1 MKQLKLL
8 LSLLMLCWASSALAH
23 DFEVNGIYYKKNGTE
38 ATVTYRGTSSSQYP
52 DEYTGSVTIPSTV
65 TYNGT
70 TYPVTAIDMGA
81 FSYCTNLTNMTIGP
95 SVKVIGIAAFK
106 DCTGMTSL
114 IISNS
119 VTTINLSA
127 FSGCSGLTS
136 VTFPNS
142 VTTIGSMVFA
152 ECTGLTSLTIPNSVS
167 SIDPLAF
174 YGCSS
179 IASIK
184 VNSGNSTYDSR
195 NNCNAIIETAS
206 NTLAIGCKNTTIPN
220 TVTTIG
226 NSAFYGC
233 TNLTSV
239 TIPNSVTTIS
249 KFAFYQC
256 SGLKSFTIPNSVT
269 TIGNR
274 AFYDCTGLTSVICQA
289 TTPPTMEN
297 SSVFS
302 NYSTPT
308 LYVPAESLQAYQTTD
323 YWNMFT
329 NILTTDE
336 LDENRFV
343 VNGIYYQIIDSEVIV
358 TYRGKS
364 WSQYSNEYS
373 GAVTI
378 PSTVTHNGTTY
389 PVTAI
394 GDYAFRNCTTLTSV
408 TIPNSVTSI
417 GEYAFGRCNGLTDL
431 SIPNSVITI
440 SKDAFTECSG
450 LTSLTI
456 PNSVRTIGQSA
467 FSYCEGLTSLTLGDS
482 VTSIEQAAFYGCSG
496 LTSVTI
502 PSSVTTIGQSVFSEC
517 TNLMN
522 IEVESGNSIFD
533 SRNNCN
539 AIIETASNT
548 LFVGCKN
555 TIIPN
560 SVTTIGKNAFFC
572 CWGLTSVTI
581 PNSVTTIGNGAF
593 SGCSYL
599 TSVTI
604 PNSVIIIDN
613 SAFSGCSYLTSVT
626 IPNSVTT
633 IGGNAFLGCNALTSV
648 TIPNSVISIGYSAF
662 SGCNS
667 LTSIEVESGNSIYDS
682 RNNCNAIIETA
693 SNTLFAGCKNTIIP
707 NTVTSIGVRAF
718 YICTGLTSITI
729 PNSITSIG
737 DWAFSHCRGL
747 TSITIP
753 NSVIS
758 ISPLAF
764 GSCSNLTSLV
774 IGNSVTS
781 IGNSA
786 FASCQNLTSVI
797 CKAATPPTME
807 SSIVFSNYSKP
818 KLYVPEESLEA
829 YQTTDYWNMF
839 TNILSMEHLQDDK
852 FEVNGIYYYIIGD
865 EAIVTYKSTSYS
877 QYNNEYSG
885 SVTIPSTV
893 THNGL
898 SYPVTTI
905 GESAFLNCTA
915 LTSVTI
921 PNSVTS
927 IDKEA
932 FRNCTALT
940 SVTIPNSV
948 TSIDKEAFSNCS
960 GLTGEL
966 IIPSSITDLGMAVF
980 KNCSGLTS
988 VTIPNSIT
996 RISDELFWDCTG
1008 LTNVNLPNTITC
1020 IGEVAFEGCTSLT
1033 SFTIPNTV
1041 DSILYS
1047 AFKNCTGLKRLDIPN
1062 SVFLIDDEAFWNC
1075 TSLESLTIGCSVVT
1089 IRPQAFGSCP
1099 NLTRIVVSTDNPV
1112 FDSRDNCNGIIETAN
1127 NKLNTG
1133 CKSTIIPNTVTTI
1146 GQSAFEGINS
1156 MTSVTIPASITHIE
1170 TDAFSDCRSLTSV
1183 ICKAVTPPCMDDIH
1197 IFWWYNNYN
1206 NNNSYTTATLYVP
1219 AASLQAYRNT
1229 DYWNRFT
1236 NILPIEDYATDMP
1249 TITTELSIGAMTV
1262 TASGNGTVA
1271 LMVDGVVVENPYD
1284 IPRTEQTQ
1292 VMTVTATAQEE
1303 GKLISDI
1310 ASLEVTIPAI
1320 LPLNT
1325 DNYLSMSDAAT
1336 VRGATLRIPV
1346 RMTNAA
1352 TIVSFQT
1359 DIELD
1364 EGLEVIQVDGDYLI
1378 EPSDRMTRTHSISSN
1393 RLANGN
1399 IRVLCYST
1407 NYKAFTGNSGDELF
1421 YITVRGT
1428 AAAEGD
1434 YTITLKNTLFT
1445 DRDFDEL
1452 RAPDASAI
1460 VNVQPYLLGDANG
1473 SGTVTVTDVVV
1484 TAQRVLEYDPQPFVF
1499 EGADVNEDGIISVT
1513 DVTRIAYMVLNS
1525 LTIHAPMRAPVMWN
1539 NGDCL
1544 SAADIS
1550 LAAGETRTVA
1560 IRLDNA
1566 LDYTALQF
1574 DLTLPDGLTAA
1585 NFRLTERATGL
1596 SLDVND
1602 VGNGTTRVL
1611 CYSTALVPISG
1622 HECVLLT
1629 FDVTATGVV
1638 RGDITV
1644 DGTELVTTGCQ
1655 TVMLDGFTIGVNG
1668 STGVNEMAAGKT
1680 VARVDYFNLAGQQI
1694 DCPESGVSIVVTTY
1708 TDGTSSTSKIIK

>member
-1 MKQLKLL
+1 
-8 LSLLMLCWASSALAH
+8 
-23 DFEVNGIYYKKNGTE
+23 
-38 ATVTYRGTSSSQYP
+38 
-52 DEYTGSVTIPSTV
+52 
-65 TYNGT
+65 
-70 TYPVTAIDMGA
+70 
-81 FSYCTNLTNMTIGP
+81 
-95 SVKVIGIAAFK
+95 
-106 DCTGMTSL
+106 
-114 IISNS
+114 
-119 VTTINLSA
+119 
-127 FSGCSGLTS
+127 
-136 VTFPNS
+136 
-142 VTTIGSMVFA
+142 
-152 ECTGLTSLTIPNSVS
+152 
-167 SIDPLAF
+167 
-174 YGCSS
+174 
-179 IASIK
+179 
-184 VNSGNSTYDSR
+184 
-195 NNCNAIIETAS
+195 
-206 NTLAIGCKNTTIPN
+206 
-220 TVTTIG
+220 
-226 NSAFYGC
+226 
-233 TNLTSV
+233 
-239 TIPNSVTTIS
+239 
-249 KFAFYQC
+249 
-256 SGLKSFTIPNSVT
+256 
-269 TIGNR
+269 
-274 AFYDCTGLTSVICQA
+274 
-289 TTPPTMEN
+289 MEN

-329 NILTTDE
+329 NILSTDE
-336 LDENRFV
+336 LDEDRFV

-394 GDYAFRNCTTLTSV
+394 GDYAFKNCTTLTSV
-408 TIPNSVTSI
+408 NIPNSVTSI
-417 GEYAFGRCNGLTDL
+417 GSYAFSDCSSLT
-431 SIPNSVITI
+431 SMIIPNSVTTI
-440 SKDAFTECSG
+440 GSVAFDRCSS
-450 LTSLTI
+450 LTSVTI
-456 PNSVRTIGQSA
+456 GNSVTAISNSM
-467 FSYCEGLTSLTLGDS
+467 FS
-482 VTSIEQAAFYGCSG
+482 GCSG

-502 PSSVTTIGQSVFSEC
+502 PNSATSIGNYAFNNCRGLASISIPNSVTSIGNSAFSNCSGLTSISIPNSVTAIGNCVFDRCDSL
-517 TNLMN
+517 TN
-522 IEVESGNSIFD
+522 ITVESGNS
-533 SRNNCN
+533 
-539 AIIETASNT
+539 T
-548 LFVGCKN
+548 
-555 TIIPN
+555 
-560 SVTTIGKNAFFC
+560 
-572 CWGLTSVTI
+572 
-581 PNSVTTIGNGAF
+581 
-593 SGCSYL
+593 
-599 TSVTI
+599 
-604 PNSVIIIDN
+604 
-613 SAFSGCSYLTSVT
+613 
-626 IPNSVTT
+626 
-633 IGGNAFLGCNALTSV
+633 
-648 TIPNSVISIGYSAF
+648 
-662 SGCNS
+662 
-667 LTSIEVESGNSIYDS
+667 YDS

-693 SNTLFAGCKNTIIP
+693 SNTLVIGCKNTIIP
-707 NTVTSIGVRAF
+707 STVTAIGNYAFQNCIGLTNISIPNSITTIGNYAFQNCTTLTSVNIPNSVTSIGTYAF
-718 YICTGLTSITI
+718 SDCSGLTSVTIGNSVTTIGNYVFFGCSGLISLTIPKSVTSIGYGLFAHCSGLTSITVENGNSIYDSRDNCNAIIETASNTLIAGCKNTTILNSVIAIGFSAFHGCTGLTSVTI
-729 PNSITSIG
+729 PNSVTAIGEWAFLSCKSLTSVTIPNSVIAIRDGVFYLCEGLKSVTIPNSVTSIG
-737 DWAFSHCRGL
+737 NNAFESCISL

-753 NSVIS
+753 NSVTTIG
-758 ISPLAF
+758 IDAF
-764 GSCSNLTSLV
+764 YRCDSLK
-774 IGNSVTS
+774 SVTIGSS
-781 IGNSA
+781 ITAIGRNA
-786 FASCQNLTSVI
+786 FNGCNRLESLI
-797 CKAATPPTME
+797 CKADTPPTME
-807 SSIVFSNYSKP
+807 NRYVFDNDTYSRVM
-818 KLYVPEESLEA
+818 LYVPEESLEA

-905 GESAFLNCTA
+905 GESAFL
-915 LTSVTI
+915 
-921 PNSVTS
+921 
-927 IDKEA
+927 
-932 FRNCTALT
+932 NCTALT

-1206 NNNSYTTATLYVP
+1206 NNNTYTTATLYVP

-1262 TASGNGTVA
+1262 TASGNGTVV
-1271 LMVDGVVVENPYD
+1271 LMVDGVVVENPCD

-1292 VMTVTATAQEE
+1292 VVTVTATAQEE

-1364 EGLEVIQVDGDYLI
+1364 EGLEVVQVDGDYLI

-1428 AAAEGD
+1428 ATAEGD

-1452 RAPDASAI
+1452 RAPDASAT

-1525 LTIHAPMRAPVMWN
+1525 LTMHAPMRAPVMWN

-1550 LAAGETRTVA
+1550 IAAGETRTVA

-1596 SLDVND
+1596 SFDMND

-1611 CYSTALVPISG
+1611 CYSTALAAISG
-1622 HECVLLT
+1622 HEGVLLT
-1629 FDVTATGVV
+1629 FEVTANGAV

-1668 STGVNEMAAGKT
+1668 TTGVNEMAAGKT

-1694 DCPESGVSIVVTTY
+1694 DRPESGVSIVVTTY

>member
-1 MKQLKLL
+1 MKRFKLL
-8 LSLLMLCWASSALAH
+8 LSLLMLCCASSALAH
-23 DFEVNGIYYKKNGTE
+23 DFEVNGIYYNKNGTK
-38 ATVTYRGTSSSQYP
+38 ATVTYRGTSSSQYS

-70 TYPVTAIDMGA
+70 TY
-81 FSYCTNLTNMTIGP
+81 S
-95 SVKVIGIAAFK
+95 
-106 DCTGMTSL
+106 
-114 IISNS
+114 
-119 VTTINLSA
+119 
-127 FSGCSGLTS
+127 
-136 VTFPNS
+136 
-142 VTTIGSMVFA
+142 
-152 ECTGLTSLTIPNSVS
+152 
-167 SIDPLAF
+167 
-174 YGCSS
+174 
-179 IASIK
+179 
-184 VNSGNSTYDSR
+184 
-195 NNCNAIIETAS
+195 
-206 NTLAIGCKNTTIPN
+206 
-220 TVTTIG
+220 
-226 NSAFYGC
+226 
-233 TNLTSV
+233 
-239 TIPNSVTTIS
+239 
-249 KFAFYQC
+249 
-256 SGLKSFTIPNSVT
+256 
-269 TIGNR
+269 
-274 AFYDCTGLTSVICQA
+274 
-289 TTPPTMEN
+289 
-297 SSVFS
+297 
-302 NYSTPT
+302 
-308 LYVPAESLQAYQTTD
+308 
-323 YWNMFT
+323 
-329 NILTTDE
+329 
-336 LDENRFV
+336 
-343 VNGIYYQIIDSEVIV
+343 
-358 TYRGKS
+358 
-364 WSQYSNEYS
+364 
-373 GAVTI
+373 
-378 PSTVTHNGTTY
+378 
-389 PVTAI
+389 VTAI
-394 GDYAFRNCTTLTSV
+394 GYGAFSRCRNLTNV
-408 TIPNSVTSI
+408 TIATSI
-417 GEYAFGRCNGLTDL
+417 T
-431 SIPNSVITI
+431 TI
-440 SKDAFTECSG
+440 D
-450 LTSLTI
+450 
-456 PNSVRTIGQSA
+456 NSA
-467 FSYCEGLTSLTLGDS
+467 FSYCS
-482 VTSIEQAAFYGCSG
+482 
-496 LTSVTI
+496 
-502 PSSVTTIGQSVFSEC
+502 
-517 TNLMN
+517 
-522 IEVESGNSIFD
+522 
-533 SRNNCN
+533 
-539 AIIETASNT
+539 
-548 LFVGCKN
+548 
-555 TIIPN
+555 
-560 SVTTIGKNAFFC
+560 
-572 CWGLTSVTI
+572 GLTSVTI
-581 PNSVTTIGNGAF
+581 PNSVTTIGSSSF
-593 SGCSYL
+593 YECSSL

-604 PNSVIIIDN
+604 GNSVTSIAAY
-613 SAFSGCSYLTSVT
+613 AFDRCTSLTGVT
-626 IPNSVTT
+626 IPNSVT
-633 IGGNAFLGCNALTSV
+633 
-648 TIPNSVISIGYSAF
+648 SIGKSVF
-662 SGCNS
+662 SNCNN
-667 LTSIEVESGNSIYDS
+667 LTSIKVNSGNSIYDS
-682 RNNCNAIIETA
+682 RNNCNAIIEKA
-693 SNTLFAGCKNTIIP
+693 SNTLIVGCKNTTIP
-707 NTVTSIGVRAF
+707 NTVTAIGESAF
-718 YICTGLTSITI
+718 YCCNSLTSM
-729 PNSITSIG
+729 
-737 DWAFSHCRGL
+737 D
-747 TSITIP
+747 IP
-753 NSVIS
+753 NSVTTIGSEAFSLCYNLTSMIIPNSVTS
-758 ISPLAF
+758 IGF
-764 GSCSNLTSLV
+764 GVFTGCSNLTSVTLGSSV
-774 IGNSVTS
+774 TSIGSCAFWECNSLTSVNIPNSVTSIGEAAFHECSSLPSVTIPNSVTS
-781 IGNSA
+781 IGNEAFSSCYSLASIKVESGNSVYDSRDNCNAIIETASNTLIAGCKNTTIPNSVTSIGNRAFYECTGLTSLNIPNSVTTLDEAAFYGCSGLTEVTIPNSVTAIGHYAFECCRALTKVTIPNSVTTIGYSA
-786 FASCQNLTSVI
+786 FFECSGLTSVI
-797 CKAATPPTME
+797 CHATTPPTLAGNN
-807 SSIVFSNYSKP
+807 VFSNYTTAT
-818 KLYVPEESLEA
+818 LYVPSASLQA
-829 YQTTDYWNMF
+829 YQTTDEWNRF
-839 TNILSMEHLQDDK
+839 TNILSIEELQEGK

-865 EAIVTYKSTSYS
+865 EAIVTYKGTSYS

-905 GESAFLNCTA
+905 GEAAFQNCTA

-932 FRNCTALT
+932 FMNCT
-940 SVTIPNSV
+940 
-948 TSIDKEAFSNCS
+948 

-966 IIPSSITDLGMAVF
+966 VIPNSVITIDDLAFCYCSGLTNVTFGNSVTTIGENAFSECTSLTSLTLPNSITTIKDVAFAGCTGLTGELVIPNSITNLGASVF
-980 KNCSGLTS
+980 VDCSGLTS
-988 VTIPNSIT
+988 ATIPSSIT
-996 RISDELFWDCTG
+996 RISDELFFDCSG
-1008 LTNVNLPNTITC
+1008 LTSVNLPSTITF
-1020 IGEVAFEGCTSLT
+1020 IGDAAFEGCSGLT
-1033 SFTIPNTV
+1033 SFTIPNAV
-1041 DSILYS
+1041 DSIIYS
-1047 AFKNCTGLKRLDIPN
+1047 AFKRCTGLIEIVIPN
-1062 SVFLIDDEAFWNC
+1062 SVTYLGKHVFSDCTGLTSAIIGSSVSEIKEDAFGGC
-1075 TSLESLTIGCSVVT
+1075 TSLTS
-1089 IRPQAFGSCP
+1089 
-1099 NLTRIVVSTDNPV
+1099 IVVADDNAV
-1112 FDSRDNCNGIIETAN
+1112 FDSRDNCNGIIETAT
-1127 NKLNTG
+1127 NKLICG
-1133 CKSTIIPNTVTTI
+1133 CKTTVIPNTVTTI
-1146 GQSAFEGINS
+1146 GDAAFEEMS
-1156 MTSVTIPASITHIE
+1156 TMTSVTIPASVTYIE
-1170 TDAFSDCRSLTSV
+1170 EYAFDYCIGLTSV
-1183 ICKAVTPPCMDDIH
+1183 ICKATTPPVMGGIYVFDH
-1197 IFWWYNNYN
+1197 YN
-1206 NNNSYTTATLYVP
+1206 NNNTYTKATLYVP

-1262 TASGNGTVA
+1262 TASGNGTVV

-1292 VMTVTATAQEE
+1292 VVTVTATAQEE

-1364 EGLEVIQVDGDYLI
+1364 EGLEVIQVDGNYLI

-1484 TAQRVLEYDPQPFVF
+1484 TAQRVLEYDPQPFIF

-1525 LTIHAPMRAPVMWN
+1525 LTMHAPMRAPVMWN

-1550 LAAGETRTVA
+1550 IAAGETRTVA

-1622 HECVLLT
+1622 HEGVLLT